1 MIQYFPKPY
10 ELFRGDINV
19 KIDLSNYPI
28 KTDLKNVTHIDVSS
42 LALKSNL
49 AGLKSEVDKL
59 DINKVAPVPFDLSK
73 LSDVVKMLLK
83 RLNMTN

>member
-10 ELFRGDINV
+10 EPFRGDINV
-19 KIDLSNYPI
+19 KIDLSNYAI
-28 KTDLKNVTHIDVSS
+28 KTDFKNVTHIDVSS

-83 RLNMTN
+83 RLNMIN

>member
-1 MIQYFPKPY
+1 M
-10 ELFRGDINV
+10 
-19 KIDLSNYPI
+19 
-28 KTDLKNVTHIDVSS
+28 THIDVSS